1 MLINFM
7 INVCVCF
14 QREHDSQNIHLS
26 SAVRFYRCWPSSDF
40 TTTYMENH
48 IEVEAWPSQLILSVL
63 RNVLDMKINTYI
75 D

>member
-1 MLINFM
+1 
-7 INVCVCF
+7 
-14 QREHDSQNIHLS
+14 
-26 SAVRFYRCWPSSDF
+26 
-40 TTTYMENH
+40 MENH